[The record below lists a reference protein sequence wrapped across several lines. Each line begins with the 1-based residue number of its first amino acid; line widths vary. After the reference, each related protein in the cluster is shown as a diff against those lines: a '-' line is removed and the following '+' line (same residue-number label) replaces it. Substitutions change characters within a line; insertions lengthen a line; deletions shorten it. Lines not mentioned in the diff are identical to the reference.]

1 MSELSPQAKTVL
13 RKEGFF
19 HCLRILLDRNEI
31 SQAEASSA
39 IMRVYGAVLLEIK
52 EARSEMRHLDIVLNR
67 MECIAQSGK
76 NNRNGRPGDSNHH
89 MLGESLVAFDGWA
102 VSLMETVYTLTGML
116 NPTHTRGK
124 LLKFTAAMNA
134 LMDKRASEMNP
145 VLDDPSL
152 FKSYFDV

>member
-13 RKEGFF
+13 MKEGFF
-19 HCLRILLDRNEI
+19 HGLRMLLDRREI
-31 SQAEASSA
+31 SEAEASSA

-52 EARSEMRHLDIVLNR
+52 EARSEMRHLDNVLNR
-67 MECIAQSGK
+67 LECIAQNGK
-76 NNRNGRPGDSNHH
+76 SNRNGRPGDSNHH
-89 MLGESLVAFDGWA
+89 LLGENLVAFDGWA

-116 NPTHTRGK
+116 NPAHTRGK

-134 LMDKRASEMNP
+134 LMDRREAEQNP